1 MPVSWGSRIERFKQG
16 KTLRRKTPRE
26 AHAELAGSPSR
37 NVVAILAESD
47 PDRVPE
53 LVPERYA
60 RMSLNPFAFLRGAA
74 AVMATPG
81 VDFTVDLKRL
91 AASVA
96 VAAL

>member
-74 AVMATPG
+74 AVMAQHTLPLNRWLE
-81 VDFTVDLKRL
+81 FQSRQ
-91 AASVA
+91 AATA
-96 VAAL
+96 I